1 MEVHQ
6 EKGAENQ
13 ILKRSHYKYYNQ
25 TESARLEGIAP
36 PHCTRLAN
44 ASEAIGV
51 LLKKSNC
58 CCYDYAVRYFF
69 LEILNGFVQCLIG
82 PFLHLCFQNPR
93 TSFLDHIGSSAASS
107 ETEKVLGAEERE
119 GDRDWEGEG
128 SRQKEERGTRKRE
141 GELKAR
147 GKNRSQFFISA

>member
-1 MEVHQ
+1 MG
-6 EKGAENQ
+6 KM
-13 ILKRSHYKYYNQ
+13 
-25 TESARLEGIAP
+25 
-36 PHCTRLAN
+36 
-44 ASEAIGV
+44 
-51 LLKKSNC
+51 
-58 CCYDYAVRYFF
+58 
-69 LEILNGFVQCLIG
+69 
-82 PFLHLCFQNPR
+82 NPR

-147 GKNRSQFFISA
+147 GFSDLWTQIESYHQLLWFSSLQTSLSWDSSAFRIV

>member
-1 MEVHQ
+1 MG
-6 EKGAENQ
+6 KM
-13 ILKRSHYKYYNQ
+13 
-25 TESARLEGIAP
+25 
-36 PHCTRLAN
+36 
-44 ASEAIGV
+44 
-51 LLKKSNC
+51 
-58 CCYDYAVRYFF
+58 
-69 LEILNGFVQCLIG
+69 
-82 PFLHLCFQNPR
+82 NPR

-147 GKNRSQFFISA
+147 DLIHLHAPQRLFQMSHHADVCRHISGSFQAEEWEVDDVQARGMCFSPILKSHSTRGCGLNARVLSRIHAET